1 MPLAAVAGK
10 ARVTVWLLPAATL
23 NGDAGEVVVPA
34 GKPVS
39 VSCAEPL
46 KPFWPVIETLKV
58 VLDVPGL
65 AVIALGDST
74 ILKSGVAS
82 IFNVSA
88 VECDKDPE
96 LALAV
101 TV

>member
-1 MPLAAVAGK
+1 
-10 ARVTVWLLPAATL
+10 
-23 NGDAGEVVVPA
+23 VVPA

-39 VSCAEPL
+39 VTCADPL
-46 KPFWPVIETLKV
+46 KLFSPVIETVKV

-65 AVIALGDST
+65 AVIALGDSA

-82 IFNVSA
+82 MFKVSA